1 MVQALLSPLRRLYDW
16 TMSLAGH
23 RHAIWWLA
31 AVSFIESSFFPIPPD
46 VLLIPLILA
55 ARHRAFH
62 IAFVCTI
69 ASVAGGAFGYYIGYG
84 LMDTIGRP
92 IAEFYGHADALDN
105 LADAFTEHGWLI
117 VIGGGL
123 TPLPYKIVTIASGAL
138 HLDFTTFML
147 ASIGSR
153 GVRFFL
159 VAALLWRFGP
169 SVRRLIEE
177 RFGLMTAVFFIL
189 LVGGFVALKLAL

>member
-23 RHAIWWLA
+23 RHAVWWLA
-31 AVSFIESSFFPIPPD
+31 FISFVESSFFPIPPD
-46 VLLIPLILA
+46 VLLIPLVLA
-55 ARHRAFH
+55 ARHRAFR
-62 IAFVCTI
+62 IAGICTI
-69 ASVAGGAFGYYIGYG
+69 ASVVGGAFGYLIGYG
-84 LMDTIGRP
+84 LMDTVGLP
-92 IAEFYGHADALDN
+92 IIEFYGHVDALDD
-105 LADAFTEHGWLI
+105 LSAAFAEHGWLI

-147 ASIGSR
+147 ASLGSR
-153 GVRFFL
+153 GVRFLL

-177 RFGLMTAVFFIL
+177 RFGLMTAIFFIL
-189 LVGGFVALKLAL
+189 LVGGFIALKFAL